1 MRPAPERILSATA
14 SERIAYVRC
23 AASRVSRATCLSAL
37 LLLGGAP
44 LALAQG
50 HADSGSAPAVPA
62 FLHSP
67 ADSAAQAPT
76 QEGMGPHT
84 HRASQQLNHL
94 RPVLEWSWGAVGA
107 TVLAMCGAILFVLP
121 VALVYRRTKLQHEY
135 DPGVTHSSIILA
147 PTIAG
152 VLMVIQG
159 SLAMAFSLAGVVT
172 AVRFRNALKDTN
184 DAVYVFVAVAIGLAA
199 GGQALDIAAAI
210 SLVFC
215 TTVLLLSKSPLHL
228 SPRPRHHQGP
238 DEHNGHGGHEG
249 HDGHHEKQAADTRA
263 PRRDPARLER
273 LVVHAA
279 RPDLARVPIEALL
292 ERDAKSWRLEG
303 SRAGTT
309 DPALTY
315 LIYRRKHAD
324 RERLVQDLETLAQSS
339 GFEMSLRPMPSVP
352 GANGPRA
359 LPAPA
364 SAPPS
369 AQA

>member
-1 MRPAPERILSATA
+1 MRPAPERITSA
-14 SERIAYVRC
+14 R
-23 AASRVSRATCLSAL
+23 AACLAVL

-50 HADSGSAPAVPA
+50 RADSGE
-62 FLHSP
+62 
-67 ADSAAQAPT
+67 AQALT

-107 TVLAMCGAILFVLP
+107 TVLAMGGAILFVLP
-121 VALVYRRTKLQHEY
+121 VALVYRRTKVQHEY

-172 AVRFRNALKDTN
+172 AVRFRNSLKDTD

-215 TTVLLLSKSPLHL
+215 TTVLLLSRSPLHL
-228 SPRPRHHQGP
+228 SPPPRHH
-238 DEHNGHGGHEG
+238 HE
-249 HDGHHEKQAADTRA
+249 HDGHHEAQAAGARGA
-263 PRRDPARLER
+263 GRDPARLER

-279 RPDLARVPIEALL
+279 RPDLARPPIEALI
-292 ERDAKSWRLEG
+292 ERDAKAWQLEG
-303 SRAGTT
+303 STAGTSGQAT
-309 DPALTY
+309 LTY
-315 LIYRRKHAD
+315 LIYRRKRTD
-324 RERLVQDLETLAQSS
+324 RSQLVRDLEALARSA
-339 GFEMSLRPMPSVP
+339 GFEVNFRPII
-352 GANGPRA
+352 
-359 LPAPA
+359 PA
-364 SAPPS
+364 SG
-369 AQA
+369 

>member
-1 MRPAPERILSATA
+1 MRLAPERVLSATA
-14 SERIAYVRC
+14 SQRIACVRS
-23 AASRVSRATCLSAL
+23 AASSASRATCLSAL

-50 HADSGSAPAVPA
+50 RADSGSASAVPA
-62 FLHSP
+62 FLQS
-67 ADSAAQAPT
+67 ADSVAKAPT

-84 HRASQQLNHL
+84 HRASQELNHL

-121 VALVYRRTKLQHEY
+121 VALVYRRTKGQHEY

-172 AVRFRNALKDTN
+172 AVRFRNSLKDTN

-228 SPRPRHHQGP
+228 SPRPRHH
-238 DEHNGHGGHEG
+238 HG
-249 HDGHHEKQAADTRA
+249 HDGHDGHDGYDEEQAGGARA
-263 PRRDPARLER
+263 ARWDPARLER

-279 RPDLARVPIEALL
+279 GPDLARVPIEALL
-292 ERDAKSWRLEG
+292 ERDAKAWRLEG
-303 SRAGTT
+303 SRAGTS
-309 DPALTY
+309 DPATLTY

-324 RERLVQDLETLAQSS
+324 REQLVQDLEALAQSA
-339 GFEMSLRPMPSVP
+339 GFEMSLRPLPSTR
-352 GANGPRA
+352 GANGRFS
-359 LPAPA
+359 LRTPA
-364 SAPPS
+364 SARPS

>member
-1 MRPAPERILSATA
+1 MRPAPERITSA
-14 SERIAYVRC
+14 R
-23 AASRVSRATCLSAL
+23 AACLAVL

-50 HADSGSAPAVPA
+50 RADSGV
-62 FLHSP
+62 
-67 ADSAAQAPT
+67 AQALT

-107 TVLAMCGAILFVLP
+107 TVLAMGGAILFVLP
-121 VALVYRRTKLQHEY
+121 VALVYRRTKVQHEY

-172 AVRFRNALKDTN
+172 AVRFRNSLKDTD

-215 TTVLLLSKSPLHL
+215 TTVLLLSRSPLHL
-228 SPRPRHHQGP
+228 SPPPRHH
-238 DEHNGHGGHEG
+238 HG
-249 HDGHHEKQAADTRA
+249 HDGHGHDAHDEEQAAGARA
-263 PRRDPARLER
+263 AHWDPARLEC

-279 RPDLARVPIEALL
+279 RPDLARPPIEALL
-292 ERDAKSWRLEG
+292 ERDAKAWQLEG
-303 SRAGTT
+303 STAGSSGQ
-309 DPALTY
+309 ALLTY
-315 LIYRRKHAD
+315 LIYRRKRTN
-324 RERLVQDLETLAQSS
+324 REHLVRDLEALARSA
-339 GFEMSLRPMPSVP
+339 GFEVNFRPTLS
-352 GANGPRA
+352 ASPR
-359 LPAPA
+359 
-364 SAPPS
+364 SA

>member
-1 MRPAPERILSATA
+1 MRPAPERIMSATA
-14 SERIAYVRC
+14 SQRIGCVRGV
-23 AASRVSRATCLSAL
+23 ASRASRATCLSAL
-37 LLLGGAP
+37 LLLGGAT

-50 HADSGSAPAVPA
+50 QADSGV
-62 FLHSP
+62 
-67 ADSAAQAPT
+67 AQAPT

-107 TVLAMCGAILFVLP
+107 TVLAMGGAILFVLP
-121 VALVYRRTKLQHEY
+121 VALVYRRTKGQHEY

-172 AVRFRNALKDTN
+172 AVRFRNSLKDTD

-210 SLVFC
+210 SVVFC

-228 SPRPRHHQGP
+228 SPRPPHH
-238 DEHNGHGGHEG
+238 HGHEG
-249 HDGHHEKQAADTRA
+249 HEAHDGHHGHDEQQAAGARA
-263 PRRDPARLER
+263 ARWDPARLER
-273 LVVHAA
+273 LVVHAS
-279 RPDLARVPIEALL
+279 RPDLVRAPTEALL
-292 ERDAKSWRLEG
+292 ERDAKAWRLEG
-303 SRAGTT
+303 STAGTSG
-309 DPALTY
+309 PATLTY
-315 LIYRRKHAD
+315 LIYRRKRAD
-324 RERLVQDLETLAQSS
+324 RGQLVRDLEALARSA
-339 GFEMSLRPMPSVP
+339 GFEMSLRPLPSVP
-352 GANGPRA
+352 GANGP
-359 LPAPA
+359 LPLPTPA

>member
-1 MRPAPERILSATA
+1 MRPAPERITSATV
-14 SERIAYVRC
+14 SQWIARVRG
-23 AASRVSRATCLSAL
+23 AASRASRATCLSAL

-50 HADSGSAPAVPA
+50 RADSGSASAVRA
-62 FLHSP
+62 FLQSP
-67 ADSAAQAPT
+67 ADSVAQAPT

-84 HRASQQLNHL
+84 HRASQQLSHL

-107 TVLAMCGAILFVLP
+107 TVLAMGGAILFVLP
-121 VALVYRRTKLQHEY
+121 VALVYRRTKGQHEY

-172 AVRFRNALKDTN
+172 AVRFRNSLKDTD

-215 TTVLLLSKSPLHL
+215 TTVLLLSRSPLHL
-228 SPRPRHHQGP
+228 SPPPRHHHAHHGN
-238 DEHNGHGGHEG
+238 DGHGE
-249 HDGHHEKQAADTRA
+249 EQAAGGRA
-263 PRRDPARLER
+263 AGWDPARLER

-279 RPDLARVPIEALL
+279 RPDLARPPIEALI
-292 ERDAKSWRLEG
+292 ERDAKAWQLEG
-303 SRAGTT
+303 STAGTSGQAT
-309 DPALTY
+309 LTY
-315 LIYRRKHAD
+315 LIYRRK
-324 RERLVQDLETLAQSS
+324 RTNRSQLVRDLEALARSA
-339 GFEMSLRPMPSVP
+339 GFEVNFRPII
-352 GANGPRA
+352 
-359 LPAPA
+359 PA
-364 SAPPS
+364 SG
-369 AQA
+369 

>member
-1 MRPAPERILSATA
+1 MSANV
-14 SERIAYVRC
+14 SQRIACVRS

-44 LALAQG
+44 LALARER
-50 HADSGSAPAVPA
+50 ADSGSASAVRA
-62 FLHSP
+62 FLQSP
-67 ADSAAQAPT
+67 ADSVAQAPT

-84 HRASQQLNHL
+84 HRASQQLSHL

-107 TVLAMCGAILFVLP
+107 TVLAMGGAILFVLP
-121 VALVYRRTKLQHEY
+121 VALVYRRTKGQHEY

-172 AVRFRNALKDTN
+172 AVRFRNSLKDTD

-215 TTVLLLSKSPLHL
+215 TTVLLLSRSPLHL
-228 SPRPRHHQGP
+228 SPPPRHH
-238 DEHNGHGGHEG
+238 HE
-249 HDGHHEKQAADTRA
+249 HDGHHEAQAAGARGA
-263 PRRDPARLER
+263 GRDPARLER

-279 RPDLARVPIEALL
+279 RPDLARPPIEALI
-292 ERDAKSWRLEG
+292 ERDAKAWQLEG
-303 SRAGTT
+303 STAGTSGQAT
-309 DPALTY
+309 LTLPHLSPEAHRPVPA
-315 LIYRRKHAD
+315 
-324 RERLVQDLETLAQSS
+324 
-339 GFEMSLRPMPSVP
+339 RP
-352 GANGPRA
+352 
-359 LPAPA
+359 
-364 SAPPS
+364 
-369 AQA
+369 

>member
-1 MRPAPERILSATA
+1 MRPDLERILSATA
-14 SERIAYVRC
+14 LQRIACVRS
-23 AASRVSRATCLSAL
+23 AASRVSRATCLSAF

-50 HADSGSAPAVPA
+50 RADSGSASAVQA
-62 FLHSP
+62 FLQSP

-84 HRASQQLNHL
+84 HRASQELNHL

-121 VALVYRRTKLQHEY
+121 VALVYRRTKGQHEY

-172 AVRFRNALKDTN
+172 AVRFRNSLKDTN

-215 TTVLLLSKSPLHL
+215 TTVLLLSRSPLHL
-228 SPRPRHHQGP
+228 SPPSRHH
-238 DEHNGHGGHEG
+238 HG
-249 HDGHHEKQAADTRA
+249 HDKAQATDAHAARW
-263 PRRDPARLER
+263 DPARLER
-273 LVVHAA
+273 LDVHAA
-279 RPDLARVPIEALL
+279 RPDVARTQTEALL
-292 ERDAKSWRLEG
+292 ERDAKAWRFEG
-303 SRAGTT
+303 STEGTSG
-309 DPALTY
+309 PATLTY
-315 LIYRRKHAD
+315 LVYRRKRTN
-324 RERLVQDLETLAQSS
+324 REQLVRDLDALARSA
-339 GFEMSLRPMPSVP
+339 GFEVNFRPIIPALR
-352 GANGPRA
+352 
-359 LPAPA
+359 
-364 SAPPS
+364 
-369 AQA
+369 

>member
-1 MRPAPERILSATA
+1 MRPSC
-14 SERIAYVRC
+14 VRG
-23 AASRVSRATCLSAL
+23 AARATCLSAL

-50 HADSGSAPAVPA
+50 RADSGSASAVPA
-62 FLHSP
+62 FLQS
-67 ADSAAQAPT
+67 ADSVARAPT

-107 TVLAMCGAILFVLP
+107 TVLAMGGAILFVLP
-121 VALVYRRTKLQHEY
+121 VALVYRRTKGRHEY

-172 AVRFRNALKDTN
+172 AVRFRNSLKDTN

-210 SLVFC
+210 SVVFC
-215 TTVLLLSKSPLHL
+215 TTVLLLSRSPLHL
-228 SPRPRHHQGP
+228 SPRPPHH
-238 DEHNGHGGHEG
+238 HGHEG
-249 HDGHHEKQAADTRA
+249 HDGHEWHDEEQAAGARTARW
-263 PRRDPARLER
+263 DPARLER

-279 RPDLARVPIEALL
+279 RPDLTRAPTEALL
-292 ERDAKSWRLEG
+292 KRDAKAWRLEG
-303 SRAGTT
+303 STAGTSG
-309 DPALTY
+309 PATLTY
-315 LIYRRKHAD
+315 LIYRRKRAD
-324 RERLVQDLETLAQSS
+324 REQLVRDLEALAQSA
-339 GFEMSLRPMPSVP
+339 GFEMTLRPVPSMP
-352 GANGPRA
+352 GANGP
-359 LPAPA
+359 LPLPTPA